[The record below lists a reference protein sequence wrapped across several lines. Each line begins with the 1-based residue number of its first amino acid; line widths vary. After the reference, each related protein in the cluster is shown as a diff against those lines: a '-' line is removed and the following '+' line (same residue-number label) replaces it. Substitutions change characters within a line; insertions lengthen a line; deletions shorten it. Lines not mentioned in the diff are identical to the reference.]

1 MAYFHA
7 DRKGWRIA
15 PLLSAYPSPASDR
28 VMVTLPPDI
37 PEGHLEIYDAQGR
50 LMTAHLL
57 KPGLPFLGLEVREWA
72 PGLYLGSLS
81 VDGIRMAE
89 VKFNIAR

>member
-1 MAYFHA
+1 MEA
-7 DRKGWRIA
+7 RSI
-15 PLLSAYPSPASDR
+15 S
-28 VMVTLPPDI
+28 T
-37 PEGHLEIYDAQGR
+37 PEGR

-57 KPGLPFLGLEVREWA
+57 KPGLPFLELEVRDWL

>member
-1 MAYFHA
+1 MRPHQRQLIDILEPNSVDLILTDPPYEREF
-7 DRKGWRIA
+7 
-15 PLLSAYPSPASDR
+15 
-28 VMVTLPPDI
+28 LPVYED
-37 PEGHLEIYDAQGR
+37 LAK
-50 LMTAHLL
+50 LAAHVL